1 MPQPT
6 LNSEPSSVSSP
17 SPPNHHLGN
26 AMPYFIVMG
35 VVISLLRL
43 LMAWTLFG
51 AAGKE
56 PPDNPN
62 RPP

>member
-1 MPQPT
+1 M
-6 LNSEPSSVSSP
+6 L
-17 SPPNHHLGN
+17 
-26 AMPYFIVMG
+26 YFIVMG
-35 VVISLLRL
+35 VVISLLL
-43 LMAWTLFG
+43 LLLAWTLFR